1 MLTFC
6 KASFEN
12 FFNDPPPV
20 NVDVNDENYEKEIG
34 RIKKLF
40 GNIEFCG
47 ELYKHR
53 ILAEST
59 LWSVFDGLLG
69 LNTGEKANKSI
80 NDNTVEAA
88 IKLITKLGPNID
100 EKLKRDT
107 WADKNKEFTE
117 KIFKQFEYLMNAS
130 DRSDDKLNVSQRLQF
145 LIKNMMA
152 NKESG
157 WSKTKNKDSEIK
169 TKEQVQEEVYKQ
181 AAMAEEA
188 QKQEKRG
195 DYYDAKSSGKSYDN
209 KRGMGGRQDSRKE
222 GKPVYLEKK
231 PSHNEPATPDIMK
244 GKGQKFPQSKLAQS
258 AVYSSGLENKS
269 PMPKGKGKRNAAE
282 KTVIQPEEEQCLI
295 KSFTNFAKAKDEF
308 FNTIGENPTEETI
321 AEPELNFDHILLINA
336 DRLTPENKPVGGL
349 LICKLLESLF
359 DKKESEFSAYFGT
372 WLEKLIAAKIFYGK
386 DLE

>member
-117 KIFKQFEYLMNAS
+117 KIFKQFAYLMNAS
-130 DRSDDKLNVSQRLQF
+130 DGSDDKLHVSQRLQF

-195 DYYDAKSSGKSYDN
+195 DYYDAKSSGKSHDN
-209 KRGMGGRQDSRKE
+209 KRGMGGRQDTRKD
-222 GKPVYLEKK
+222 GQKVYLEKK
-231 PSHNEPATPDIMK
+231 SSLQGEPYSATPDTIGNK
-244 GKGQKFPQSKLAQS
+244 SKGQKYQQVSKLAQS
-258 AVYSSGLENKS
+258 VVYKDQWDGKS
-269 PMPKGKGKRNAAE
+269 PLPKNKGKKHE
-282 KTVIQPEEEQCLI
+282 KFVIQENDMQCLMQ
-295 KSFTNFAKAKDEF
+295 SFVSFAKQRDEY
-308 FNTIGENPTEETI
+308 FNAGADNDEETK
-321 AEPELNFDHILLINA
+321 A
-336 DRLTPENKPVGGL
+336 
-349 LICKLLESLF
+349 
-359 DKKESEFSAYFGT
+359 
-372 WLEKLIAAKIFYGK
+372 
-386 DLE
+386 